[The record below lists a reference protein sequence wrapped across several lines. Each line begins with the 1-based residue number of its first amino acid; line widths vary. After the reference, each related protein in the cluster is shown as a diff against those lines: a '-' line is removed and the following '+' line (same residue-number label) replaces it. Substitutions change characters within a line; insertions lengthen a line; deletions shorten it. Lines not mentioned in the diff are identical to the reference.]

1 MANQSHERETAATP
15 VNQGDA
21 LRCHCGSLLARLVPG
36 GVEVKCRRCKRTVVI
51 ALDAAESGSC
61 APTVKQLNAQFNGD

>member
-1 MANQSHERETAATP
+1 MANQSHEHDPAVPA

-36 GVEVKCRRCKRTVVI
+36 GVEVKCRRCKRTIVI
-51 ALDAAESGSC
+51 ALDSDVRGGS
-61 APTVKQLNAQFNGD
+61 ASS

>member
-1 MANQSHERETAATP
+1 MVRERRCDQERSVPA
-15 VNQGDA
+15 VNEGAA

-51 ALDAAESGSC
+51 ALQRGSKGGC
-61 APTVKQLNAQFNGD
+61 TAL